1 MAWTEQQSEAITTR
15 DCGLI
20 VSAAAGSGKTSVLVE
35 RLLRILEDE
44 TPEHRVPTDR
54 MIVVTFTNDAAA
66 EMRSRLYQ
74 ALDDQL
80 QKQPENQWLYQQ
92 QVRLQNAHICTISS
106 FCFDLIR
113 DNLTEQGITAGF
125 RILNET
131 EDRLQSSRYR
141 AESLAR

>member
-44 TPEHRVPTDR
+44 TPEHRVPADR

-66 EMRSRLYQ
+66 EMRSRLYRRWTTSC
-74 ALDDQL
+74 
-80 QKQPENQWLYQQ
+80 KNS
-92 QVRLQNAHICTISS
+92 RKTSGSISS
-106 FCFDLIR
+106 RCVCKMRISVRSVPFVLI
-113 DNLTEQGITAGF
+113 
-125 RILNET
+125 
-131 EDRLQSSRYR
+131 
-141 AESLAR
+141 

>member
-44 TPEHRVPTDR
+44 TPEHRVPADR

-74 ALDDQL
+74 ACL
-80 QKQPENQWLYQQ
+80 LYTSPSPRD
-92 QVRLQNAHICTISS
+92 VEESRMPSS
-106 FCFDLIR
+106 
-113 DNLTEQGITAGF
+113 A
-125 RILNET
+125 
-131 EDRLQSSRYR
+131 
-141 AESLAR
+141 